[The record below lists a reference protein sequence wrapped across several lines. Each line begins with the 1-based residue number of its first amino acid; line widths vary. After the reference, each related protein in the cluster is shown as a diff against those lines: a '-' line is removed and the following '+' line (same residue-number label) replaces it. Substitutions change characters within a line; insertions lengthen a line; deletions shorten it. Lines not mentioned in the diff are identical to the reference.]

1 MCCNCVPLLLH
12 ARLLALSAHP
22 APPRQA
28 APSHEVVRTGL
39 AAALT
44 DLGTA
49 TKALG
54 DTARGIALY
63 ERALAVAPRH
73 ADAAYNLAVALA
85 EPGPAHAPDRAL
97 FLYHTAAGLRPDCAE
112 A

>member
-1 MCCNCVPLLLH
+1 M
-12 ARLLALSAHP
+12 
-22 APPRQA
+22 
-28 APSHEVVRTGL
+28 RTGL

-44 DLGTA
+44 DLGTT
-49 TKALG
+49 TKARG
-54 DTARGIALY
+54 DAAGGIVLY

-97 FLYHTAAGLRPDCAE
+97 FLYHTATGMRPDCAE